1 MDYAASIRERL
12 PGVRRST
19 GFKQLLAK
27 LDYLPDNQRD
37 IVVEAYEFGANAHE
51 GQRRVSGEPYISHP
65 VAVASILADLHLD
78 SESIA
83 AAILHD
89 VLEDTNTDMPKI
101 EEEFGTEIATLV
113 NGVSKLDQLSFNSR
127 TEAQVESFRKM
138 MLAMVEDIR
147 VILVKLADRLHNMQ
161 TLDALPPEKRRRI
174 AKETLEIYAPISN
187 RLGINWLKTELEEL
201 GFRYAYPFRSRVIEK
216 TLQKTQ
222 GNQRQIVKRI
232 SDRLRRAL
240 RNAEINATVQGRKKH
255 LYSIYKKM
263 SRKKRALSEVVDVF
277 GFRLIVDDV
286 EACYRTLGLVHQL
299 YKPMPGRFKDYI
311 AIPRVNGYQSLHT
324 SLFGPN
330 SIPIEVQIRT
340 REMDKVA
347 EGGIASHWQY
357 KAADGTVV
365 SPQAR
370 ARDWL
375 ASISEIQTAA
385 DSEEFMEHVKVDL
398 FPDKV
403 YVFTPRGD
411 ILRLPRG
418 ATCVDFAYVVH
429 TDVGNR
435 CVAAKINRRLAPLR
449 TALKNGQTVEIV
461 TSKRAHP
468 NANWVNFVATAKAR
482 YHIRQYLKNLRRDEA
497 INLGRKL
504 LNQAL
509 RDYGTTIRKISRNR
523 LKLLLEE
530 FSLSKTVELYEQ
542 IGLGERL
549 APLVAQ
555 VLVQSAGIGPDV
567 SQKQSVITI
576 AGTEGM
582 VVRYARCCLP
592 IPGDDIM
599 GYMSSG
605 RGVVIHRNA
614 CGNLIEFSKQPNKWI
629 SVEWEPD
636 IKTDFSAEIRVEVS
650 HKPGMLAEVA
660 TRIADA
666 GSNIEQV
673 SVNEGDEDDGDEG
686 VDLVFTI
693 LVPDRAALA
702 RVIRQI
708 RTLPGVRR
716 VIRPC
721 A

>member
-12 PGVRRST
+12 PGVRKST
-19 GFKQLLAK
+19 GLKQLLTK
-27 LDYLPDNQRD
+27 LEYLPSSQRD
-37 IVVEAYEFGANAHE
+37 VIIAAYEFGANAHD
-51 GQRRVSGEPYISHP
+51 GQKRLSGEPYISHP

-89 VLEDTNTDMPKI
+89 VLEDTTIDTSKI
-101 EEEFGTEIATLV
+101 EEKFGTEIAALV
-113 NGVSKLDQLSFNSR
+113 DGVSKLDQLNFNSR
-127 TEAQVESFRKM
+127 SEAQVESFRKM
-138 MLAMVEDIR
+138 MLAMVDDIR

-161 TLDALPPEKRRRI
+161 TLEALPLEKRRRI

-187 RLGINWLKTELEEL
+187 RLGINWLKTALEEL
-201 GFRYAYPFRSRVIEK
+201 GFRYAYPFRSRVIDK
-216 TLQKTQ
+216 TLQKIQ

-240 RNAEINATVQGRKKH
+240 RNAGVTAIVQGRKKR

-263 SRKKRALSEVVDVF
+263 SQKKRALDEVVDVF
-277 GFRLIVDDV
+277 GFRLIVDDA

-324 SLFGPN
+324 TLFGPN
-330 SIPIEVQIRT
+330 GIPIEVQIRT
-340 REMDKVA
+340 REMDQVA
-347 EGGIASHWQY
+347 EGGIASHWRY

-365 SPQAR
+365 PPQAR
-370 ARDWL
+370 AREWL

-385 DSEEFMEHVKVDL
+385 NSEEFMEHVKVDL

-418 ATCVDFAYVVH
+418 ATCVDFAYAVH

-435 CVAAKINRRLAPLR
+435 CAEAKINRRLVPLR
-449 TALKNGQTVEIV
+449 TILKNGQTVEIL
-461 TSKRAHP
+461 TSKRANV
-468 NANWVNFVATAKAR
+468 NANWVNFVGTAKAR
-482 YHIRQYLKNLRRDEA
+482 HHIRQHLKNLRRDEA
-497 INLGRKL
+497 IKLGRKL

-509 RDYGTTIRKISRNR
+509 RDYGTTMRKISRSR
-523 LKLLLEE
+523 LRSLLGE
-530 FSLSKTVELYEQ
+530 FNLSRAVELYEQ

-549 APLVAQ
+549 APLIAQ
-555 VLVQSAGIGPDV
+555 ALVQSSSIHPSV
-567 SQKQSVITI
+567 SAKPSVITI

-582 VVRYARCCLP
+582 VVSYARCCRA

-605 RGVVIHRNA
+605 RGVIIHRNV
-614 CGNLIEFSKQPNKWI
+614 CGNLVEFRKQPNKWI
-629 SVEWEPD
+629 SVEWQPD
-636 IKTDFSAEIRVEVS
+636 IKSDFSAEIRVEVS
-650 HKPGMLAEVA
+650 HRPGMLAEVA
-660 TRIADA
+660 TRIAEA

-673 SVNEGDEDDGDEG
+673 SVDEGDEEDGGGG
-686 VDLVFTI
+686 VELPFTI
-693 LVPDRAALA
+693 LVTDRIALA
-702 RVIRQI
+702 KVIRQI
-708 RTLPGVRR
+708 RTLPGVKR

>member
-1 MDYAASIRERL
+1 MDYAVSIRERL
-12 PGVRRST
+12 PGMRRST
-19 GFKQLLAK
+19 GFKQLLTK
-27 LDYLPDNQRD
+27 LDYLSDSQRD
-37 IVVEAYEFGANAHE
+37 VIVEAYEFGVNAH
-51 GQRRVSGEPYISHP
+51 GAQRRLSGERYISHP

-78 SESIA
+78 SESIV

-89 VLEDTNTDMPKI
+89 VLEDTSIDISKI
-101 EEEFGTEIATLV
+101 EEEFGAEIATLV
-113 NGVSKLDQLSFNSR
+113 DGVSKLDQLNFNSR
-127 TEAQVESFRKM
+127 SEAQVESFRKM
-138 MLAMVEDIR
+138 MLAMVDDIR

-161 TLDALPPEKRRRI
+161 TLHALPSEKRRRI

-201 GFRYAYPFRSRVIEK
+201 GFRYAYPFRSRVIDK
-216 TLQKTQ
+216 TLQKIQ

-240 RNAEINATVQGRKKH
+240 HNAGVNATVQGRKKH

-263 SRKKRALSEVVDVF
+263 FQKKRAFGEVVDVF

-311 AIPRVNGYQSLHT
+311 AIPRTNGYQSLHT
-324 SLFGPN
+324 TLFGPN
-330 SIPIEVQIRT
+330 GIPIEVQIRT
-340 REMDKVA
+340 LEMDQVA

-370 ARDWL
+370 AREWL
-375 ASISEIQTAA
+375 ASISEIQTATN
-385 DSEEFMEHVKVDL
+385 SEEFMEHVKVDL

-418 ATCVDFAYVVH
+418 ATCVDFAYAVH
-429 TDVGNR
+429 TDVGNQ
-435 CVAAKINRRLAPLR
+435 CVAAKINRRLVPLR
-449 TALKNGQTVEIV
+449 TLLKNGQTVEIV
-461 TSKRAHP
+461 TSKRVHL

-497 INLGRKL
+497 IKLGRKL
-504 LNQAL
+504 LSHAL
-509 RDYGTTIRKISRNR
+509 RDYGTTMRKISRNR
-523 LKLLLEE
+523 LQSLLGEFKL
-530 FSLSKTVELYEQ
+530 SRRVDLYEQ

-549 APLVAQ
+549 APLTAQ
-555 VLVQSAGIGPDV
+555 VLVQNPSIEPGVSAKP
-567 SQKQSVITI
+567 SAITI

-582 VVRYARCCLP
+582 VVSYARCCRP

-614 CGNLIEFSKQPNKWI
+614 CGNLIEFSKQPNRWI
-629 SVEWEPD
+629 SVEWQPD
-636 IKTDFSAEIRVEVS
+636 IKNDFSAEIRVEVT
-650 HKPGMLAEVA
+650 HRPGMLAEVA
-660 TRIADA
+660 TRIAEA

-673 SVNEGDEDDGDEG
+673 SVDEGDEEDGGES
-686 VDLVFTI
+686 VELPFTI
-693 LVPDRAALA
+693 LVSDRIALA
-702 RVIRQI
+702 KVIRQI
-708 RTLPGVRR
+708 RRLPGVKR

-721 A
+721 T

>member
-12 PGVRRST
+12 PGVRKST
-19 GFKQLLAK
+19 GFKQLLTK
-27 LDYLPDNQRD
+27 LEYLPSSQRD
-37 IVVEAYEFGANAHE
+37 VIVAAYEFGANAHD
-51 GQRRVSGEPYISHP
+51 GQKRLSGEPYISHP

-89 VLEDTNTDMPKI
+89 VLEDTTIDTLKI
-101 EEEFGTEIATLV
+101 EEKFGAEIATLV
-113 NGVSKLDQLSFNSR
+113 DGVSKLDQLNFYSR
-127 TEAQVESFRKM
+127 SETQVESFRKM
-138 MLAMVEDIR
+138 MLAMVDDIR

-161 TLDALPPEKRRRI
+161 TLEALPPEKRRRI

-187 RLGINWLKTELEEL
+187 RLGINWLKTALEEL
-201 GFRYAYPFRSRVIEK
+201 GFRYAYPFRSRVID
-216 TLQKTQ
+216 TALQKIQ

-240 RNAEINATVQGRKKH
+240 RNAGVTATVQGRKKR

-263 SRKKRALSEVVDVF
+263 SRKKRALDEVVDVF

-324 SLFGPN
+324 TLFGPN
-330 SIPIEVQIRT
+330 GIPIEVQIRT
-340 REMDKVA
+340 REMDQVA

-357 KAADGTVV
+357 KAADGTVI

-370 ARDWL
+370 AREWL

-385 DSEEFMEHVKVDL
+385 NSEEFMEHVKVDL

-418 ATCVDFAYVVH
+418 ATCVDFAYAVH

-435 CVAAKINRRLAPLR
+435 CAEAKINRRLVPLR
-449 TALKNGQTVEIV
+449 TILKNGQTVEIV
-461 TSKRAHP
+461 TSKRAHV

-482 YHIRQYLKNLRRDEA
+482 YHVRQHLKNLRRDEA
-497 INLGRKL
+497 IKLGRKL
-504 LNQAL
+504 LHQAL
-509 RDYGTTIRKISRNR
+509 RDYGTTMRKISRNR
-523 LKLLLEE
+523 LRSLLGE
-530 FSLSKTVELYEQ
+530 FNLSRTVELYEQ

-549 APLVAQ
+549 GPLIAQ
-555 VLVQSAGIGPDV
+555 ALVQSPSIGPSV
-567 SQKQSVITI
+567 SAKPSVITI

-582 VVRYARCCLP
+582 VVSYARCCHP

-605 RGVVIHRNA
+605 RGVIIHRDV
-614 CGNLIEFSKQPNKWI
+614 CGNLVEFRKQPNKWI
-629 SVEWEPD
+629 SVEWQPD
-636 IKTDFSAEIRVEVS
+636 IKSDFSAEIRVEVS
-650 HKPGMLAEVA
+650 HRPGMLAEVA
-660 TRIADA
+660 TRIANA

-673 SVNEGDEDDGDEG
+673 SIDEG
-686 VDLVFTI
+686 SEKDGGDAVELPFTI
-693 LVPDRAALA
+693 LVPDRIALA
-702 RVIRQI
+702 KVIRQI
-708 RTLPGVRR
+708 RTLPGVKR